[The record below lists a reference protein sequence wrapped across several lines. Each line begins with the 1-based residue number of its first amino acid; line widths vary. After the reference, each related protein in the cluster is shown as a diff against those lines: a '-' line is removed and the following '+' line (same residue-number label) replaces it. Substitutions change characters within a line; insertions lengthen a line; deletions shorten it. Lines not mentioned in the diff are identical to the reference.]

1 MLNSTS
7 FYLYLGV
14 LRHIL
19 KFGPRS
25 TYTRQKKNCFLISAC
40 LSHAAYTRYAK
51 FFMIQTDELF
61 RLSLNLRY
69 ITHLVSNIL
78 CCDVKNSSWELPINI
93 YVHKFPKIQS
103 LWFEGL
109 SVTGM
114 FSSGFPSKSFSKLPL
129 KNWLW
134 KNTFPFSV
142 FLTKKGHV
150 VKFNWYCKSHG
161 CVTHL
166 ENDSEKICVFLLHWI
181 HNGKNWWLRL
191 SLRSGIS
198 WVHKTL

>member
-1 MLNSTS
+1 
-7 FYLYLGV
+7 
-14 LRHIL
+14 
-19 KFGPRS
+19 
-25 TYTRQKKNCFLISAC
+25 
-40 LSHAAYTRYAK
+40 
-51 FFMIQTDELF
+51 MIQTDELF

-103 LWFEGL
+103 LQFEGL

-114 FSSGFPSKSFSKLPL
+114 FSSGFPSKSLSKLPL

-166 ENDSEKICVFLLHWI
+166 ENDYEKICFPFALNSQWQKLMASIVSEVGNFLSTQNI
-181 HNGKNWWLRL
+181 IMNKGNRY
-191 SLRSGIS
+191 
-198 WVHKTL
+198 